1 MTDVPGAPVV
11 TARAPLTAG
20 PTSTATLA
28 SAEATVF
35 RDLLARALAALKA
48 ADAGGDPA
56 DAVPDLPGLLAE
68 DRRAVAAAPRPA

>member
-20 PTSTATLA
+20 PTSTAALA
-28 SAEATVF
+28 SAEATAF
-35 RDLLARALAALKA
+35 RELLARALAALEA
-48 ADAGGDPA
+48 ADAGGDPV

-68 DRRAVAAAPRPA
+68 VRRAVAAAPRPA